1 MALHNPR
8 TGRSVEM
15 GVDEF
20 KKAVVFLCDPS
31 APLVTTLPYD
41 GKTVELI
48 QLMNP
53 RPSGKVVNY
62 FFPPPDKG
70 EMPIKDMGDKKE
82 HFDALT
88 ALQTKVNFLR
98 ESLKPLTSMPAAKNW
113 TQTLTFSMLGN
124 PPDSTPTALTVSKAA
139 PPKRQVEARRLLEAL
154 TDNVLVSWNEKGALV
169 DPRNKTTL
177 QNTNVYN
184 IIRNLYSINSPATA
198 AHISRYEPTG
208 LTFFV
213 DRIMK
218 LTADNGDIPKEVV
231 DSIRNTGRIATGRW
245 TERECNGRRYNLLKM
260 FSTLTSFVPKLLAV
274 FKSVEIFIA
283 IMLTL
288 GPISWS
294 WFCYGYDWLASI
306 GVTNRLTAYGLNT
319 VRPLLEKID
328 GALPD
333 EVVGAAQGAIVAY
346 GDQIPMTV
354 LQTVM
359 AMTASAAT
367 AIFTWAICPI
377 PWNLS
382 GYFRLRSSIPSAFF
396 MIEQFMVTR
405 PSFTQVGSPKMTG
418 PGAPPP
424 TPINN
429 EGDEDDDATVHLV
442 IDGGDEEDD
451 AVATPLHPPP
461 SPNDIFEEL
470 NEDIMEERPKE
481 NERRKVVPETPSP
494 HRNPGTPYHDCVG
507 LACTKA
513 GHHFKPTP
521 RDLSSLP
528 YGWRS
533 APQVQNVSRP
543 QRQVATQDVQVA
555 TQDVQVATLQLSN
568 HSTFFTSRL

>member
-20 KKAVVFLCDPS
+20 KKAVIFLCDPS

-62 FFPPPDKG
+62 FFPPPAKG

-82 HFDALT
+82 HFNALT

-113 TQTLTFSMLGN
+113 TQTLTFGMLGN

-139 PPKRQVEARRLLEAL
+139 PPNRQVEARRLLEAL

-198 AHISRYEPTG
+198 AHISRYKPTG

-260 FSTLTSFVPKLLAV
+260 FSTLTSFVPKLLTV

-328 GALPD
+328 GALPV
-333 EVVGAAQGAIVAY
+333 EVVSAAQGAIVAY
-346 GDQIPMTV
+346 RDQIPMTV

-367 AIFTWAICPI
+367 AIFTWAM
-377 PWNLS
+377 
-382 GYFRLRSSIPSAFF
+382 YTLR
-396 MIEQFMVTR
+396 R
-405 PSFTQVGSPKMTG
+405 
-418 PGAPPP
+418 
-424 TPINN
+424 
-429 EGDEDDDATVHLV
+429 
-442 IDGGDEEDD
+442 
-451 AVATPLHPPP
+451 
-461 SPNDIFEEL
+461 
-470 NEDIMEERPKE
+470 
-481 NERRKVVPETPSP
+481 
-494 HRNPGTPYHDCVG
+494 
-507 LACTKA
+507 
-513 GHHFKPTP
+513 
-521 RDLSSLP
+521 
-528 YGWRS
+528 
-533 APQVQNVSRP
+533 
-543 QRQVATQDVQVA
+543 
-555 TQDVQVATLQLSN
+555 
-568 HSTFFTSRL
+568 

>member
-1 MALHNPR
+1 MKYGKMYEERALAEVAGALSEEVMPCKRSTSNGVRGAPDGVLASDRSLVEVKCPYNLLYVRGDLRRHYSSKRGGLIRVDPTTREASLNARNNKQAADYYHQCQCYLRQHPSSPR
-8 TGRSVEM
+8 
-15 GVDEF
+15 
-20 KKAVVFLCDPS
+20 VVFAVW
-31 APLVTTLPYD
+31 APRA
-41 GKTVELI
+41 
-48 QLMNP
+48 
-53 RPSGKVVNY
+53 RPSK
-62 FFPPPDKG
+62 
-70 EMPIKDMGDKKE
+70 
-82 HFDALT
+82 
-88 ALQTKVNFLR
+88 
-98 ESLKPLTSMPAAKNW
+98 
-113 TQTLTFSMLGN
+113 
-124 PPDSTPTALTVSKAA
+124 
-139 PPKRQVEARRLLEAL
+139 VEARRLLEAL

-359 AMTASAAT
+359 AMTAST
-367 AIFTWAICPI
+367 
-377 PWNLS
+377 
-382 GYFRLRSSIPSAFF
+382 RLPSSHG
-396 MIEQFMVTR
+396 R
-405 PSFTQVGSPKMTG
+405 C
-418 PGAPPP
+418 
-424 TPINN
+424 TPFD
-429 EGDEDDDATVHLV
+429 DE
-442 IDGGDEEDD
+442 GGDVDGCG
-451 AVATPLHPPP
+451 V
-461 SPNDIFEEL
+461 
-470 NEDIMEERPKE
+470 
-481 NERRKVVPETPSP
+481 
-494 HRNPGTPYHDCVG
+494 DCLVYI
-507 LACTKA
+507 CK
-513 GHHFKPTP
+513 
-521 RDLSSLP
+521 
-528 YGWRS
+528 
-533 APQVQNVSRP
+533 
-543 QRQVATQDVQVA
+543 
-555 TQDVQVATLQLSN
+555 
-568 HSTFFTSRL
+568 